1 MTKEAEGALEELV
14 TTVADR
20 IVELPT
26 NAELLEM
33 LSWGTA
39 VVDTVEELA
48 AGAPELTL
56 NDEVGELATGVE
68 WAELS
73 LGVTVAPEV
82 AEVV

>member
-1 MTKEAEGALEELV
+1 VTKEAEGALEELV

-73 LGVTVAPEV
+73 LGVTVALEV
-82 AEVV
+82 AEAV

>member
-82 AEVV
+82 AEAV

>member
-1 MTKEAEGALEELV
+1 VTKEAEGALEELV

-73 LGVTVAPEV
+73 LRVTVAPEV
-82 AEVV
+82 AEAV

>member
-73 LGVTVAPEV
+73 LGVTVALEV
-82 AEVV
+82 AEAV